1 MGGRWVGAL
10 LLVCGLFGIAAL
22 GTAGGYGVGLLTS
35 SVDTGQHG
43 GSRVLAGPL
52 TPIDT
57 PSSTPPPSTPPVTA
71 KPENTPALKKS
82 ALEYRTRSFV
92 AQAAVQSHVTVRV
105 PSNWTMTFGDPPT
118 WFRFT
123 DPLAKRWVRIEAG
136 FTIKRRPVDS
146 LEERIATLETTAG
159 AVQILSRQGD
169 PDSTTATLTYTHI
182 KDETLRHVI
191 VRWAALDDSGNCA
204 VEIAVTG
211 LPQDRKALEDV
222 LEKAA
227 DSITRSDEPLS

>member
-10 LLVCGLFGIAAL
+10 LLVCGLLGIAAV

-35 SVDTGQHG
+35 SVEAGQRG
-43 GSRVLAGPL
+43 GARGLAGPL

-57 PSSTPPPSTPPVTA
+57 PSSTPTSTPPMTA
-71 KPENTPALKKS
+71 KPDNTRALKKS
-82 ALEYRTRSFV
+82 ELEYRTRSFV
-92 AQAAVQSHVTVRV
+92 ARAAVQSHVTVRV

-136 FTIKRRPVDS
+136 FTIKRRPMES
-146 LEERIATLETTAG
+146 LEERISNLMISPG
-159 AVQILSRQGD
+159 AVRILSKQGD
-169 PDSTTATLTYTHI
+169 PVSTSATLTYTHI
-182 KDETLRHVI
+182 KDEALRHVI
-191 VRWAALDDSGNCA
+191 VRWVSLDDSGLCA
-204 VEIAVTG
+204 AEVAVTG
-211 LPQDRKALEDV
+211 LPQDRKALEDIM
-222 LEKAA
+222 EHAA

>member
-10 LLVCGLFGIAAL
+10 LLVCGLLGIAAL

-35 SVDTGQHG
+35 SVEAGQRG
-43 GSRVLAGPL
+43 GARGLAGPL

-57 PSSTPPPSTPPVTA
+57 PSSTPTSTPPMTA
-71 KPENTPALKKS
+71 KPDNTRALRKS
-82 ALEYRTRSFV
+82 ELEYRTRSFV
-92 AQAAVQSHVTVRV
+92 ARAAVQSHVTVRV

-136 FTIKRRPVDS
+136 FSIKRRPIES
-146 LEERIATLETTAG
+146 LEERISNLLISPG
-159 AVQILSRQGD
+159 PVRILSRQGD
-169 PDSTTATLTYTHI
+169 PDSTSATLTYTHI

-191 VRWAALDDSGNCA
+191 VRWVGLDESGNTA
-204 VEIAVTG
+204 AEVAVTG

-222 LEKAA
+222 LEHAA